1 MTRLGPVFFI
11 FLFSFNFAKADII
24 NYSNASEVM
33 SGRSGGVLVRYI
45 KTFENECLAIEIIKT
60 QGGVRVLDGEN
71 ICSFQGKLFST
82 GFADAGFQDIT
93 FEEDGIHLILSIT
106 PLEPIGEQLRKCL
119 IPIEIGKIGSLA
131 CSNPIE
137 QH

>member
-1 MTRLGPVFFI
+1 MIRLGLVFFI
-11 FLFSFNFAKADII
+11 ILFSFGSAKADII
-24 NYSNASEVM
+24 NYSNVSEVK
-33 SGRSGGVLVRYI
+33 SGRSGGVLARYI
-45 KTFENECLAIEIIKT
+45 KTFEDECLAIEIIKI

-71 ICSFQGKLFST
+71 ICSFQGKPFST
-82 GFADAGFQDIT
+82 GFAYAGFQDIT

-119 IPIEIGKIGSLA
+119 IPIESGKMGSFE

-137 QH
+137 QR